1 MTQDSA
7 YVGLDIHNET
17 SKTRAPVSRTDTERA
32 GRIRSPPSDRPARRR
47 RRTEHT
53 VEPDGRVQ
61 VSSAQ
66 TPASHHNTSHGRPSA
81 TLTVQA
87 TTQGHPAGTGTP
99 IPGKGTESR
108 VQRSTRRSKYPPRP
122 SVRGGNIHLCK
133 ASGARCVQRD
143 KQGETKQGALRTLI
157 EETYGGVIRGSR
169 GTATTNDHQTGVV
182 A

>member
-1 MTQDSA
+1 M
-7 YVGLDIHNET
+7 GLDIHKET

-47 RRTEHT
+47 TADTE
-53 VEPDGRVQ
+53 EPDGRVQ
-61 VSSAQ
+61 LSSAQ
-66 TPASHHNTSHGRPSA
+66 TPASHHNTAHVRRA

-99 IPGKGTESR
+99 IPGKGTESSI
-108 VQRSTRRSKYPPRP
+108 QRSTRRSKYPARP
-122 SVRGGNIHLCK
+122 SVRGGNIHRCK
-133 ASGARCVQRD
+133 ASGAHCVQRD

-157 EETYGGVIRGSR
+157 GETYGGVIRGSR